1 MKKERQDA
9 ILSLI
14 AREEIPTQELL
25 RERVAAMGFEVTQAT
40 LSRDI
45 RELHLVKQR
54 RSGKRACYTAPV
66 IQEGAG
72 GIFQDAVLRTD
83 YAGHTAVIHCRSG
96 MAQAVAGLNPA
107 PDYALIDGNRCP
119 PGLSIPAEAVV
130 KGDAT
135 SACIAAASI
144 LAKVSRDRYVTDVL
158 DREYPQYRFAQH
170 KGYGTALHYAL
181 LDQYGPCPERRLTFL
196 KKWRQGREQP

>member
-66 IQEGAG
+66 IQEGTS

-83 YAGHTAVIHCRSG
+83 YAGHMAVIHCRSG
-96 MAQAVAGLNPA
+96 MAQAVPVALDSVKREGVVGTIAGDDTVFVLLRTETLA
-107 PDYALIDGNRCP
+107 REFALFFG
-119 PGLSIPAEAVV
+119 S
-130 KGDAT
+130 
-135 SACIAAASI
+135 SAG
-144 LAKVSRDRYVTDVL
+144 K
-158 DREYPQYRFAQH
+158 EGF
-170 KGYGTALHYAL
+170 
-181 LDQYGPCPERRLTFL
+181 
-196 KKWRQGREQP
+196 

>member
-54 RSGKRACYTAPV
+54 RSGKRASYSPRMSHAQLASPAPSRMSSL
-66 IQEGAG
+66 QPRLAS
-72 GIFQDAVLRTD
+72 
-83 YAGHTAVIHCRSG
+83 AVIG
-96 MAQAVAGLNPA
+96 P
-107 PDYALIDGNRCP
+107 
-119 PGLSIPAEAVV
+119 
-130 KGDAT
+130 
-135 SACIAAASI
+135 
-144 LAKVSRDRYVTDVL
+144 
-158 DREYPQYRFAQH
+158 
-170 KGYGTALHYAL
+170 GTANTSL
-181 LDQYGPCPERRLTFL
+181 P
-196 KKWRQGREQP
+196 

>member
-66 IQEGAG
+66 IQEG
-72 GIFQDAVLRTD
+72 
-83 YAGHTAVIHCRSG
+83 TAVFFRTPCS
-96 MAQAVAGLNPA
+96 
-107 PDYALIDGNRCP
+107 ALIMPD
-119 PGLSIPAEAVV
+119 
-130 KGDAT
+130 T
-135 SACIAAASI
+135 
-144 LAKVSRDRYVTDVL
+144 
-158 DREYPQYRFAQH
+158 
-170 KGYGTALHYAL
+170 
-181 LDQYGPCPERRLTFL
+181 
-196 KKWRQGREQP
+196 WR

>member
-66 IQEGAG
+66 IQEGTS

-83 YAGHTAVIHCRSG
+83 YAGHMAVIHCRSG
-96 MAQAVAGLNPA
+96 MAQAVSAFTP
-107 PDYALIDGNRCP
+107 R
-119 PGLSIPAEAVV
+119 STMTM
-130 KGDAT
+130 AT
-135 SACIAAASI
+135 
-144 LAKVSRDRYVTDVL
+144 
-158 DREYPQYRFAQH
+158 F
-170 KGYGTALHYAL
+170 
-181 LDQYGPCPERRLTFL
+181 
-196 KKWRQGREQP
+196 GR

>member
-66 IQEGAG
+66 IQEALDSVKREGVVGTIAG
-72 GIFQDAVLRTD
+72 DDTVFVLLRTETLAREFALFFGSS
-83 YAGHTAVIHCRSG
+83 AG
-96 MAQAVAGLNPA
+96 
-107 PDYALIDGNRCP
+107 
-119 PGLSIPAEAVV
+119 
-130 KGDAT
+130 KGG
-135 SACIAAASI
+135 
-144 LAKVSRDRYVTDVL
+144 
-158 DREYPQYRFAQH
+158 F
-170 KGYGTALHYAL
+170 
-181 LDQYGPCPERRLTFL
+181 
-196 KKWRQGREQP
+196 